1 MHIDRRL
8 LGWGLF
14 FILVG
19 AIPLATRAGY
29 LDPEVVG
36 RWPSLWPLLLIGWG
50 VGLLLRGTPIGWIGG
65 GIAAIVFGIMGGGL
79 LAAGIAGA
87 PISTGCGGQAPG
99 TAFATQSGAFGSEGR
114 LNVELSCGSLTM
126 RPTAGSSWSV
136 SGTESEGKA
145 PRIDVDDNGA
155 DVDIEAA
162 DRGGFFDGAR
172 RTDWTVEVPTGAQVG
187 LGVTINAGQGSI
199 ALDGANLGPV
209 NLTVNAGSARVL
221 LNGAANLG
229 NVNGTVNA
237 GSAVLGLPSG
247 GRSVNLSLNAGSL
260 AVCLPPGSP
269 MRVAWS
275 GALGSNDLSDAG
287 LTKIDSNTWET
298 PGLNAAAPF
307 LDLRVSANA
316 GSFRLDMDGTCDA

>member
-29 LDPEVVG
+29 LDPELVG
-36 RWPSLWPLLLIGWG
+36 RWPTLWPLLLIGWG
-50 VGLLLRGTPIGWIGG
+50 VGLLLRGTPVDWIGG

-79 LAAGIAGA
+79 LAAGFAGA

-126 RPTAGSSWSV
+126 RPATGTSWSV
-136 SGTESEGKA
+136 SGTESEGRA
-145 PRIDVDDNGA
+145 PEIDVDDNGA
-155 DVDIEAA
+155 EVAIEAA
-162 DRGGFFDGAR
+162 DRGSFFGGAE
-172 RTDWTVEVPTGAQVG
+172 RTDWTVEVPTGAQVA

-199 ALDGANLGPV
+199 ELDGANLGSA

-221 LNGAANLG
+221 LGGATNLG

-237 GSAVLGLPSG
+237 GSTVLELPGG
-247 GRSVNLSLNAGSL
+247 GRSANLSLNAGSL
-260 AVCLPPGSP
+260 TVCLPPGSP
-269 MRVAWS
+269 MRVAWA
-275 GALGSNDLSDAG
+275 GALGSNDLSGAG
-287 LTKIDSNTWET
+287 LTEVDANTWET
-298 PGLNAAAPF
+298 PGLNTASPF

-316 GSFRLDMDGTCDA
+316 GSFRLDIDGTCDA